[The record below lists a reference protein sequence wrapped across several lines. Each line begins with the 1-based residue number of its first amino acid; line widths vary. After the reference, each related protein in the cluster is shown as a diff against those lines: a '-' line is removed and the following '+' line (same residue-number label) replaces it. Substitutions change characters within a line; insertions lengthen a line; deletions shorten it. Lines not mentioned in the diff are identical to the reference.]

1 MVFSSVML
9 FCGVPAISQI
19 PSVLISWRLLT
30 ERGLVP
36 EKAAVICLYLERSC
50 LDSILYKFFPK
61 SVSFRT
67 IPEIYWSLERQERE
81 NVNRVWEGGNRWGF
95 TLAEIW
101 IRAPWGWHRLQGL
114 QEEQILK
121 SKSSWALP
129 FITWYFL
136 LLWFLLFFLWF
147 FPHLS
152 FLKVQLPELWGE
164 TAGDEKWC

>member
-1 MVFSSVML
+1 ML
-9 FCGVPAISQI
+9 
-19 PSVLISWRLLT
+19 
-30 ERGLVP
+30 
-36 EKAAVICLYLERSC
+36 LYLKRSC

-136 LLWFLLFFLWF
+136 LLWFLLFFLWCF
-147 FPHLS
+147 FSPWVS
-152 FLKVQLPELWGE
+152 LKFSCQNYEERQQEMKSDVGHVGLHVYPSDLH
-164 TAGDEKWC
+164 CHMPRSHRIR